1 MKQQVQRKT
10 LTGAW
15 EAFEFPYKAR
25 RFFVKNYSENPVYV
39 SFEDNTDESY
49 SFKIMAGV
57 GEEVAISM
65 VDIQNNPNRKK
76 FSYDTEAKEA
86 FFSDTIYVKGTGEV
100 EVQEVDFDI
109 Y

>member
-25 RFFVKNYSENPVYV
+25 RFFVKNYTDGDIFV
-39 SFEDNTDESY
+39 SFENNTAENQ
-49 SFKIMAGV
+49 SFKIAAGV

-76 FSYDTEAKEA
+76 FSYDEEAKDA
-86 FFSDTIYVKGTGEV
+86 FFSDTVYVKGTGEV